1 MKRITVLGV
10 GRSSIFLL
18 DYLNRESQGD
28 WEILAC
34 DRDPVALSKLT
45 EAYEHIKAEVLDVS
59 DIDALRRLIAASD
72 LVVSLLPPTLH
83 VSIANICLE
92 ENAHLATAS
101 YVSQD
106 MRAFSEAAAAKKLV
120 FLNEMGLDPGIDHMS
135 AMEMVHGLQVQG
147 ASIQSFESYCGG
159 LVHPEDC
166 ALNPWR
172 YKFSWNPMNVI
183 LAGQGAPSVY
193 QEEGRMRTITWN
205 RVFASASVLEMPG
218 SGTFDAYPNRDSLGY
233 REPYGLT
240 DTATFIRGTL
250 RRKNFCSAWHVLVLL
265 GFTDHTA
272 ALPGTIDSV
281 PLFIDC
287 ITGRKVG
294 MSFSGW
300 LIQQGFIGS
309 DLAAHFDF
317 LETDISGLKLPHGTA
332 AEKLHTWL
340 SQLWK
345 LEPHDR
351 DQVVMYHR
359 IVAVIDGRK
368 VTKHSYLEVDGTDS
382 TRTAM
387 AKTVGLPLAMGAAL
401 ILRQEMPVGVQI
413 PITPIWYEPVLKGL
427 KAEGIAFKEFTE

>member
-1 MKRITVLGV
+1 MKRITVLGI

-18 DYLNRESQGD
+18 DYLNRESRGE

-59 DIDALRRLIAASD
+59 DSEALRKLVSTSD
-72 LVVSLLPPTLH
+72 LVVSLLPPALH
-83 VSIANICLE
+83 VSIAKLCLE
-92 ENAHLATAS
+92 ENTHLATAS
-101 YVSQD
+101 YVSPE
-106 MRAFSEAAAAKKLV
+106 MRALSEAAAAKKLV

-135 AMEMVHGLQVQG
+135 AMEMVHGLKAQG
-147 ASIQSFESYCGG
+147 ATIQSFESYCGG

-166 ALNPWR
+166 TLNPWR

-193 QEEGRMRTITWN
+193 LEEGHIRTIAWN
-205 RVFASASVLEMPG
+205 RVFASAKALEIQG
-218 SGTFDAYPNRDSLGY
+218 VGTFDAYPNRDSLGY
-233 REPYGLT
+233 RDPYGLN
-240 DTATFIRGTL
+240 DTTTFLRGTL
-250 RRKNFCSAWHVLVLL
+250 RRKDYCSAWQVLVLL

-272 ALPGTIDSV
+272 ALPDGIDPVSS
-281 PLFIDC
+281 FIDC

-294 MSFSGW
+294 MTFSAW
-300 LIQQGFIGS
+300 LIQQGFIS
-309 DLAAHFDF
+309 SSLATHFDY
-317 LETDISGLKLPHGTA
+317 LEADVDGLKLPHGTA

-340 SQLWK
+340 SHLWK
-345 LEPHDR
+345 LEPQDR
-351 DQVVMYHR
+351 DQIVMYHR

-368 VTKHSYLEVDGTDS
+368 VTKHSYLEVDGMDS

-401 ILRQEMPVGVQI
+401 ILRHEMPVGVQI
-413 PITPIWYEPVLKGL
+413 PITPIWYEPVLEGL